1 LPPHKTFSPIPAGL
15 VTSPV
20 TCGNATKADIAEAV
34 MADATPVRARLDPAA
49 TFLAGIVEL
58 GLASTGLWFTLFSG
72 ENDTANSRFLA
83 IWATVA
89 TIYLLVGGAG
99 VRRRAF
105 AEIDAPPRALPAWS
119 TVLAGRRFSFL
130 LTIGASLTG
139 LSAALDA
146 LRGSDGERRGLVTG
160 LSAWVMF
167 CAWLLLSVGYARF
180 YSQWTQWRF
189 PKTEHPQLG
198 DFLYFAVTVAVSFAV
213 SDVEVRSHRL
223 RWHVMVHSVI
233 SFFYNAIVLA
243 VAVSIIIRK

>member
-1 LPPHKTFSPIPAGL
+1 
-15 VTSPV
+15 V
-20 TCGNATKADIAEAV
+20 AEA
-34 MADATPVRARLDPAA
+34 PRAPGHAGPAA

-72 ENDTANSRFLA
+72 GDDTSIAWFLG
-83 IWATVA
+83 IWGTIATV
-89 TIYLLVGGAG
+89 YLLTGGAR

-105 AEIDAPPRALPAWS
+105 ADIDAPAPVLPAWS

-146 LRGSDGERRGLVTG
+146 LNGPDGNRHGLVTG
-160 LSAWVMF
+160 LSAWVMI

-198 DFLYFAVTVAVSFAV
+198 DFLYFSVTVAVSFAT
-213 SDVEVRSHRL
+213 SDVEVQSHRL
-223 RWHVMVHSVI
+223 RWHVMVHSII

-243 VAVSIIIRK
+243 VAISIITRT

>member
-1 LPPHKTFSPIPAGL
+1 VPVKAEHVRGYAGPVGTF
-15 VTSPV
+15 V
-20 TCGNATKADIAEAV
+20 
-34 MADATPVRARLDPAA
+34 
-49 TFLAGIVEL
+49 AGIVEL
-58 GLASTGLWFTLFSG
+58 GLASTGLWFTLFAG
-72 ENDTANSRFLA
+72 EDDASIEKFLG
-83 IWATVA
+83 IWGAVA
-89 TIYLLVGGAG
+89 TTYLIVGGAR

-105 AEIDAPPRALPAWS
+105 DDIDAPPPALPAWS

-146 LRGSDGERRGLVTG
+146 LRGPTGTRPGAVTG
-160 LSAWVMF
+160 LSAWVMI

-198 DFLYFAVTVAVSFAV
+198 DFLYFSVTVAVSFAS
-213 SDVEVRSHRL
+213 SDVEVQSHRL
-223 RWHVMVHSVI
+223 RWHVMVHSII

-243 VAVSIIIRK
+243 VAVSIITRK